1 MLDLLALSAQLSSMG
16 DDLARRSD
24 DARARLAGA
33 VALLAAVEA
42 DGDRLA
48 ERLEAFQAL
57 RVPPWPV
64 AVPLEPLSGPR
75 PAPRPLGPHTVVATD
90 GSQIAPSHHEIA
102 LCCLVNVGRILYTYG
117 TGEQPL
123 QDSRPTLLHSEDDLR
138 PLIGGRR
145 HPMTEE
151 LLGTL
156 RGFAELDALVE
167 LAGLAVA
174 RGRPAIALVDGT
186 LVPFMLEGKGAEF
199 QDEVAERHV
208 QAYDRLRRLGVPV
221 AGYVSNGRAPEVA
234 NLLRLAAC
242 PKPTLICETCARQQP
257 PCEAHLPLADRRIWE
272 ARLRPGERSPLF
284 ASQAAVLARYG
295 EHRTAFFYVHVGAEV
310 ARLEVPLWVASEP
323 EWLDRVHA
331 AALDQADKGLGYP
344 IALAEAHHR
353 AVVSGEDR
361 ARFFTLVGQRLAR
374 AGQPVAVSPKQVK
387 KRVGVV

>member
-1 MLDLLALSAQLSSMG
+1 MLDLLALTAQLASMG

-24 DARARLAGA
+24 DARARLAA
-33 VALLAAVEA
+33 AAALLARAEVE
-42 DGDRLA
+42 GERLA
-48 ERLEAFQAL
+48 ERLEAFQAF
-57 RVPPWPV
+57 RTPPWPV
-64 AVPLEPLSGPR
+64 AWPLEPLSAPR
-75 PAPRPLGPHTVVATD
+75 PAPAPLGPHTVVAAD

-102 LCCLVNVGRILYTYG
+102 LCCLVNVGRILITYG
-117 TGEQPL
+117 TGERPL
-123 QDSRPTLLHSEDDLR
+123 QDSRPTLYHTEADLR

-145 HPMTEE
+145 HPMSEE

-156 RGFAELDALVE
+156 RGFQELDALVE
-167 LAGLAVA
+167 LAELAVA
-174 RGRPAIALVDGT
+174 RGQPAIALVDGT

-208 QAYDRLRRLGVPV
+208 AAYDRLRLLGVPV

-234 NLLRLAAC
+234 NLLRLVAC
-242 PKPTLICETCARQQP
+242 PKPALICDSCAKERP
-257 PCEAHLPLADRRIWE
+257 PCEGHLPLADRRIWE
-272 ARLRPGERSPLF
+272 TRLGPGERSPLF

-323 EWLDRVHA
+323 AWLDRVHA
-331 AALDQADKGLGYP
+331 VALDQAAKGLGYP

-361 ARFFTLVGQRLAR
+361 ARFFALVGQRLAR
-374 AGQPVAVSPKQVK
+374 AGLPIAVSPKQLK